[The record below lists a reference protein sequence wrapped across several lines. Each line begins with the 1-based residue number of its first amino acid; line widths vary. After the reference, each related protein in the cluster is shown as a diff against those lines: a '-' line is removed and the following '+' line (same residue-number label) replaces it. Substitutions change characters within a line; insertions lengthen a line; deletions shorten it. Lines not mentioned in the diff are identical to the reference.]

1 MSRYR
6 VIKVRIRRKDFS
18 KHFSDAKDNNLI
30 VIQLNRGSIADLSLL
45 RILLAICQ
53 VVRAKILGVIIFFY

>member
-30 VIQLNRGSIADLSLL
+30 VIQLNRGSIADLSSL
-45 RILLAICQ
+45 RILLAI
-53 VVRAKILGVIIFFY
+53 Y